1 MRTYRTRGHGQSSAR
16 TAGPLAAGSAGA
28 VLLIHALPAVTALAR
43 ARESLFRGLAG
54 HGRRE
59 HIALT
64 FDDGPDPRSTP
75 RVLAALDALGWRAT
89 FFMLG
94 SMVRRAPGAAR
105 EVAAAGH
112 EIALH
117 GDEHRNLL
125 KAGPVA
131 AFREVHKGFDAVTEA
146 VGCRPR
152 WFRPPYGALT
162 ASTLLATRQ
171 LGLRPVLWTACAG
184 DWAAEATPE
193 SVAAAVRTCLVPG
206 GTLLLHDAN
215 RRDIGSGGWR
225 ATIGALPL
233 LAEHFQ
239 ASGLAVGPLAEHA
252 VQGQWQ
258 VRS

>member
-1 MRTYRTRGHGQSSAR
+1 MRTHGHGRSSRA
-16 TAGPLAAGSAGA
+16 AGFVAAGSVGA
-28 VLLIHALPAVTALAR
+28 ALLIHALPGVTAIAR

-54 HGRRE
+54 YGIRE

-94 SMVRRAPGAAR
+94 SMVRRAPSAAC

-125 KAGPVA
+125 KAGPVG
-131 AFREVHKGFDAVTEA
+131 AFREVRKGFDAITEA
-146 VGCRPR
+146 VGCRPC

-162 ASTLLATRQ
+162 TPALLASGQ

-193 SVAAAVRTCLVPG
+193 SVAAAVRAGLVPG

-225 ATIGALPL
+225 ATVGALPL

-239 ASGLAVGPLAEHA
+239 ASGLAVGPLAEHG
-252 VQGQWQ
+252 VQGRWQ
-258 VRS
+258 VKS